1 MVKVLD
7 VSGSVFHSRV
17 YCVLGLVM
25 LVRLLFKGFL
35 DQARELVSMV
45 GEMYS
50 RCWGVSQV

>member
-1 MVKVLD
+1 
-7 VSGSVFHSRV
+7 
-17 YCVLGLVM
+17 M
-25 LVRLLFKGFL
+25 LIRLLFKGFL